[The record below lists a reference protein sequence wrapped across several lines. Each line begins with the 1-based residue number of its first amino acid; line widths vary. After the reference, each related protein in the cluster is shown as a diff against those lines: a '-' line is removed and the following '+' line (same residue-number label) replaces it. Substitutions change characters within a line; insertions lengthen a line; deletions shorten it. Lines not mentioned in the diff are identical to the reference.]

1 MFQQKQ
7 PITGSQ
13 AEQYQTILSQ
23 LRALIEDEPNPIAN
37 LSNAAALLNFYLTD
51 INWVGFY
58 LNVKDELVLGPFQGL
73 PACVRIPM
81 GKGVCGT
88 SAQQKTTLRVADV
101 HQFPG
106 HIACDAA
113 SNSEIVIPIF
123 VQGELFGVLDID
135 SPDKNRFNEVD
146 QEQLE
151 QFVETLAQH
160 LSPVIFA
167 S

>member
-1 MFQQKQ
+1 MFQPKQ
-7 PITGSQ
+7 PTAGSRQ
-13 AEQYQTILSQ
+13 EQYQAILSQ
-23 LRALIEDEPNPIAN
+23 LSALIEDEPNPIAN
-37 LSNAAALLNFYLTD
+37 LANAAALLNFHLTE

-58 LNVKDELVLGPFQGL
+58 LNVEDELVLGPFQGL

-88 SAQQKTTLRVADV
+88 AAKQKTTLLVADV

-123 VQGELFGVLDID
+123 VQNQLFGVLDID
-135 SPDKNRFNEVD
+135 SPNKNRFDEVD
-146 QEQLE
+146 QQQLE
-151 QFVETLAQH
+151 QFVETLSQH
-160 LSPVIFA
+160 LSPVVFP